1 MENHPTPPLRVRLAC
16 MLYEAML
23 LFGVV
28 FVSGLLFSTLTE
40 QRHALYLRGAME
52 AWLFVVLAVYFAW
65 FWVHGGQTLAMKTW
79 RIRLERADG
88 APLRFRQALLRY
100 LLAWLWFIP
109 GLLLAW
115 LTGAQGWMLVLLP
128 AASMVAWAMTVWLHP
143 DRQFLHDR
151 LARTRLVRL
160 PLTLGKR
167 TRSKRR

>member
-1 MENHPTPPLRVRLAC
+1 
-16 MLYEAML
+16 MLYESML
-23 LFGVV
+23 LFGVL
-28 FVSGLLFSTLTE
+28 FISGYLFSTLTQ
-40 QRHALYLRGAME
+40 QRHGLYLRGALE
-52 AWLFVVLAVYFAW
+52 AWLFLVLAAYFSW

-79 RIRLERADG
+79 RIRVERVDG
-88 APLRFRQALLRY
+88 KPLPAWQALLRY

-115 LTGAQGWMLVLLP
+115 LVNAKGWMLVVLP
-128 AASMVAWAMTVWLHP
+128 AASMIAWAMTMYLGP

-167 TRSKRR
+167 KRSRRG